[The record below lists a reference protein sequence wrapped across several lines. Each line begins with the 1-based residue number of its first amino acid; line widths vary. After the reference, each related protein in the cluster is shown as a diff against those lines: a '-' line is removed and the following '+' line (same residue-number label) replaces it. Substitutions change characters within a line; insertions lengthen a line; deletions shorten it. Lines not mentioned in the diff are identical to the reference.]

1 MKANQKE
8 LLKTIFTQINNSR
21 SAATTMEAPTL
32 NAKKLSY
39 VGCYSGSLLGTHGQG
54 ISAQDIQK
62 EAEGVGLGRLSRL
75 AANKIASYLN
85 ENVNIDE
92 ASIAT
97 TAQALVSTVLQPIFI
112 AEQIVSKGAD
122 DPEAKNAKLFL
133 DLASK
138 NNPQPRKNW
147 MFNLMLGLVCV
158 SPLAMFAALGGANM
172 VCGDKNE
179 RDCSDTTKLLMEG
192 LFGTLFGL
200 GSVALTGMF
209 TAFSMESPRDRDM
222 AEWMGDTFQ
231 LSSVIS
237 SLRYYLGELP
247 LGIISSAGMMMFITK
262 TLRFLVEKIQN
273 SNEIDS
279 HSPTLVTINS
289 ILLLIASYA
298 CIRGNTNNIH
308 NLHQRIYQR
317 DWQNLLYHM
326 RSFDHKTRK
335 ELSQTIQTILN
346 DSSKNADAKYKEI
359 IESIFLQ
366 PKGKVM
372 SDGGYYASLIVGALA
387 LLISAYAQYFI
398 AGCDAVRY
406 FEKVFTGQIPR
417 DINVS
422 TPENFVEGLF
432 GASLAITNFMVML
445 NSLNCFLSDQFLVGA
460 TDEEK
465 AKTHHSRRVLASLL
479 ALMPAGAAVSQVF
492 VLNPSTS
499 LALKIWEIVSSIA
512 NGGQA
517 WLFGVVGAT
526 FVLKKCSESNVCC
539 AGNSGQTS
547 SGTDEKSPLLPS
559 KEGKKEEGSIPSSSK
574 QEAPTDYFGAIMH
587 AVEAYAQSSCNIPF
601 PLSPE
606 EISACCKA
614 SSTSPSSPECNV

>member
-1 MKANQKE
+1 MKENQRE
-8 LLKTIFTQINNSR
+8 LLRTIFKQIHNSS
-21 SAATTMEAPTL
+21 SAATMEAEAPTL
-32 NAKKLSY
+32 NAEKLSY
-39 VGCYSGSLLGTHGQG
+39 VGCFSGSLFGTHGQG
-54 ISAQDIQK
+54 ISAQDIQN
-62 EAEGVGLGRLSRL
+62 EAKAVGLGQLSRL
-75 AANKIASYLN
+75 AANKIASFLN
-85 ENVNIDE
+85 QNKNIGQTIIQ
-92 ASIAT
+92 A
-97 TAQALVSTVLQPIFI
+97 TAQQFVRKVLSPILS
-112 AEQIVSKGAD
+112 AEAD
-122 DPEAKNAKLFL
+122 SDNPAAQLFL
-133 DLASK
+133 DLAK
-138 NNPQPRKNW
+138 KDNPQPRKNW
-147 MFNLMLGLVCV
+147 MFNLMLGLLCV

-192 LFGTLFGL
+192 LFGVLFGL

-222 AEWMGDTFQ
+222 IQWTDDTFQ
-231 LSSVIS
+231 QSRLRSVIS
-237 SLRYYLGELP
+237 SSRYYLGELS

-317 DWQNLLYHM
+317 DWKNLLYHM

-335 ELSQTIQTILN
+335 ELSQTIQTIL
-346 DSSKNADAKYKEI
+346 DDKSKEADAKYKEI
-359 IESIFLQ
+359 IKLILSK
-366 PKGKVM
+366 PKGNVM
-372 SDGGYYASLIVGALA
+372 SDGGYYASLTVGALILA
-387 LLISAYAQYFI
+387 ISAYAQYFI
-398 AGCDAVRY
+398 AGCDAVPY
-406 FEKVFTGQIPR
+406 FEKVLTGQIPP

-432 GASLAITNFMVML
+432 GAGLTATNFMVML
-445 NSLNCFLSDQFLVGA
+445 NSLICYLKDQFLVGA
-460 TDEEK
+460 TDKEK
-465 AKTHHSRRVLASLL
+465 EKTHFYHRVLASLL

-517 WLFGVVGAT
+517 WLFGVVGAL
-526 FVLKKCSESNVCC
+526 FVIKKCSESSACC
-539 AGNSGQTS
+539 AGNSSQS
-547 SGTDEKSPLLPS
+547 RSIKSERSPLLRS
-559 KEGKKEEGSIPSSSK
+559 EGKEEEESTSSSSAEQK
-574 QEAPTDYFGAIMH
+574 SPSTVYFDAIMH
-587 AVEAYAQSSCNIPF
+587 AIEEAYTQSSCNILF
-601 PLSPE
+601 PLSAD
-606 EISACCKA
+606 EISACKTA
-614 SSTSPSSPECNV
+614 APPHTSDPAFRV